1 VNSAEPRLHKALDW
15 ARWVLSGFCF
25 IAMSYNPKVNVC
37 ISVALV
43 GRGLALCVSGPLHRG
58 ELLRWQTNGFVM
70 RCLGLPC

>member
-1 VNSAEPRLHKALDW
+1 
-15 ARWVLSGFCF
+15 
-25 IAMSYNPKVNVC
+25 MSYNPKVNVC